1 MSVGRAQVFTTAAH
15 RVTADFAR
23 NRLLQGLTAAY
34 GLWWLFLA
42 IMPYDRFDWLLE
54 NLLVFLFV
62 GLLAVSYR
70 RFPFSDLSYLLIA
83 IFLALH
89 AVGAHYTYSKAPVGW
104 WMTEALGWERNH
116 FDRVVHFLFGL
127 LCAYPLRE
135 TVMRSCGAVG
145 WRAGLLA
152 FAVVL
157 AFSSAYEM
165 LEWGVAMVLSPE
177 EALAFLGTQGDV
189 FDAQKDTT
197 LATVGSALSL
207 VLLPRLEARKPR
219 YRDPV

>member
-1 MSVGRAQVFTTAAH
+1 VSGGRAQVLTTAAD
-15 RVTADFAR
+15 RITADFSR
-23 NRLLQGLTAAY
+23 NRLLQALTAAY
-34 GLWWLFLA
+34 GLWWLALA
-42 IMPYDRFDWLLE
+42 VAPYDRFDWLLE

-62 GLLAVSYR
+62 GLLAVS
-70 RFPFSDLSYLLIA
+70 RFPLSNLSYLLIA
-83 IFLALH
+83 AFLFLH

-104 WMTEALGWERNH
+104 WMTELLGWERNH
-116 FDRVVHFLFGL
+116 YDRVVHFLFGL

-135 TVMRSCGAVG
+135 TMMRACGVAG

-177 EALAFLGTQGDV
+177 DAMAFLGTQGDV

-197 LATVGSALSL
+197 LAAVGALVTLAVTSL
-207 VLLPRLEARKPR
+207 AERKPG
-219 YRDPV
+219 